1 MMCFRIDVPNN
12 AHLIV
17 QLKII
22 GHTPHDIVI
31 IESSS
36 SESVL

>member
-1 MMCFRIDVPNN
+1 MCFRIDVPNN

-22 GHTPHDIVI
+22 GHTPHDSDHR
-31 IESSS
+31 EK
-36 SESVL
+36 